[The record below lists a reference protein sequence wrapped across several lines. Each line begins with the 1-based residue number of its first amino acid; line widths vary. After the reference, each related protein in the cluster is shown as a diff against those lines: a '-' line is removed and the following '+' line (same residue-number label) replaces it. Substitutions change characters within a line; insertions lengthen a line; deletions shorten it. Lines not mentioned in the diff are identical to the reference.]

1 MHFLILPLL
10 LGVAVYFLPTFI
22 GFRKAN
28 AGAIFALNLLLG
40 WTVLGWVGALI
51 WALTKEN
58 PSNATILSSIG
69 ALTPASSACPACE
82 TSVPRGNAFC
92 AVCGAKMLAWD

>member
-28 AGAIFALNLLLG
+28 AIFALNLLLG

-58 PSNATILSSIG
+58 TSNATILSSIG
-69 ALTPASSACPACE
+69 AITPASSACPACE